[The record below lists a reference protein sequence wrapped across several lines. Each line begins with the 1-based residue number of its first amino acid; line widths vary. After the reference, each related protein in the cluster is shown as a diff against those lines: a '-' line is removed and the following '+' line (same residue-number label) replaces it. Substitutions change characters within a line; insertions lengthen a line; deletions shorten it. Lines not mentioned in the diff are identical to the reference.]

1 MTHTPRHGN
10 LAAAILCEN
19 SLWASLATSGSKFV
33 RCTSQAQTFEWHT
46 RVQQGTTRPT
56 AQLSLSV
63 GAAKKV

>member
-1 MTHTPRHGN
+1 
-10 LAAAILCEN
+10 
-19 SLWASLATSGSKFV
+19 V